1 MAELASGVEGGVR
14 RAPGRLRSTRGA
26 PADLARGS
34 GGAGTWWSVVA
45 AAAQSGCAAEQL
57 GRGALGLG
65 VAALGG
71 WVQGVSVGLKGAP
84 GISGGRAQEGNRRGL
99 GRGSRLPL
107 RARGEGKG
115 MTLLS
120 GSGRSVRRGGRSVG
134 ARRAG
139 AYVGAGRWQVGSGAK
154 GGGRRSRER
163 AERGLGPRGEERG
176 GELGRPG
183 ERERE
188 EEADRAGLGSGPRG
202 RKKKKNGPSCF
213 GFGFLSISFSFLFL
227 IQTKFEFKSKFEF
240 KPHSNN

>member
-1 MAELASGVEGGVR
+1 MRGVR
-14 RAPGRLRSTRGA
+14 GVLIKGRRV
-26 PADLARGS
+26 
-34 GGAGTWWSVVA
+34 TWACVPR
-45 AAAQSGCAAEQL
+45 E
-57 GRGALGLG
+57 GRGEIP
-65 VAALGG
+65 GG
-71 WVQGVSVGLKGAP
+71 D
-84 GISGGRAQEGNRRGL
+84 RG
-99 GRGSRLPL
+99 LPL

-120 GSGRSVRRGGRSVG
+120 GSGQAVRRGGHSVG

-139 AYVGAGRWQVGSGAK
+139 ACVGAGRWQVGSGAK

-227 IQTKFEFKSKFEF
+227 IQTKFEFKSNFEF